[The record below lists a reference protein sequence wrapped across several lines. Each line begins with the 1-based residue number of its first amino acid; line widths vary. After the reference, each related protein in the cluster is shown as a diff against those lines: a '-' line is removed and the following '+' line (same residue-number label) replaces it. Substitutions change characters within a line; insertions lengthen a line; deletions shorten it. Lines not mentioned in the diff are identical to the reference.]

1 MRYRRGCRGWQLAA
15 LAFILDRATKLWV
28 TRRSAGGGPLECPAP
43 GEIIPGLVAC
53 RPVRNTGMAFSL
65 LSNHPWLL
73 SAVTALALAGIA
85 AWLIARPDEHPLTRA
100 GFWLIVGGGLGNLA
114 DRLAL
119 GYVIDFIKL
128 EFVRFAIFNVA
139 DIAVCVG
146 AGLALIG
153 LMGAERGKERRD
165 GG

>member
-15 LAFILDRATKLWV
+15 LALRLDRATKLWV
-28 TRRSAGGGPLECPAP
+28 TRRSRAAALAARARGAH
-43 GEIIPGLVAC
+43 PGLVAC
-53 RPVRNTGMAFSL
+53 RPVRNSGMAFSL
-65 LSNHPWLL
+65 LSDHPWLL

-114 DRLAL
+114 DRLAY
-119 GYVIDFIKL
+119 GAVIDFIEL

-153 LMGAERGKERRD
+153 LMGAEGGKERRD